1 MTFLSGLFTKRQKTI
16 VDVSL
21 DDLMMARVKLEK
33 EQKRVIDRIHGIE
46 KQKQALFQQ
55 GVGESSTR
63 MARLLAEKI
72 RDLDMEAKNYDKNLA
87 AFSKQLRTINGF
99 MFLKQNR
106 LTWENTPLGQ
116 LLGNMDLSQLENFV
130 DQATAN
136 DMFQMDKF
144 ERLLGS
150 LEESDSLTKQIEED
164 ADILEIMKA
173 FQAARESGTPD
184 VGLEQAGRSAT
195 TEANELNRR

>member
-1 MTFLSGLFTKRQKTI
+1 MTFLSGIFTKRQKTI
-16 VDVSL
+16 EDVSL

-33 EQKRVIDRIHGIE
+33 EQKRVIDRIHDIE

-72 RDLDMEAKNYDKNLA
+72 RDLDLEAKNYDKNLA
-87 AFSKQLRTINGF
+87 AYSKQLRTINGF

-116 LLGNMDLSQLENFV
+116 LLGNMDLSQLESFV

-150 LEESDSLTKQIEED
+150 LEESDSLTKHNEED

-173 FQAARESGTPD
+173 MQAARESGTPD
-184 VGLEQAGRSAT
+184 LGLEQASRSAT
-195 TEANELNRR
+195 TEANEMNRC

>member
-150 LEESDSLTKQIEED
+150 LEESDSLTNQNEED

-173 FQAARESGTPD
+173 MQAVRESGTPD
-184 VGLEQAGRSAT
+184 VGFEQAGRSAT